1 MIDHK
6 PDNNYQYDPS
16 LMDTQRL
23 LLGVQLPEDGAYDLD
38 EILAEFSGKGMEAP
52 PMPEEPAPPPE
63 EPPAPAP
70 EPPAAEVP
78 FEPAPPASAPAQ
90 EAKPEPKPARKR
102 FPWPA
107 RKPKPVPPDE
117 PSAEIPPEEPP
128 PREPEPSAGDDGE
141 LTEEDLLDLAFW
153 SDGELPDAASAAI
166 VSGAAEEPPPPAAQ
180 TLPPAPGHAPPP
192 PKAPAEKTPP
202 RRPAPEEPSMEA
214 VVASTVDAVKVEQEK
229 HAEQLR
235 RRLEK
240 FRRHEDRRPAKPK
253 EPAAR
258 QPLPAAEREPP
269 AAETA
274 GRHKRQLRQCR
285 RNLFP
290 AVLTLVVLWLP
301 WALAQSGRTVPF
313 FSDSADNAA
322 LCVLVLQAI
331 LCILC
336 WPVYRAAVSALAE
349 GSWSIHATALLATVV
364 TLLDEMTMLLLPER
378 TDAAPLG
385 GVAACLSVCALWGLK
400 SWHKGMAETFRI
412 AAMGEPTRVADHCP
426 HGTAKGRGTIQG
438 FYTRAMMEDTSSQW
452 QRLLLPLLAVASLV
466 FAGLASW
473 GQDRPQDFLWCWSA
487 VLCAASSPVFLLS
500 YCVPFGRAASHLA
513 RDGAALAGMYGAAAL
528 SADPRLVVTDTDL
541 FPAGS
546 ASLGGLKLY
555 GEERERALSYAGSL
569 ASQGGGL
576 LGRVFEKACQAA
588 LVIPQTP
595 EHFHIH
601 DDGGLSGMIR
611 GETVL
616 LGTPAFMR
624 HQAVRLPPSLPSKLA
639 VCLAVDGTLTAVFG
653 IRYTAAEPVEYA
665 LRVLRRGGFRLTLA
679 SRDGNLTP
687 RLLRA
692 RFGTDCGAQLLERD
706 DWLALSAPDWT
717 PDGPNGL
724 LYRDNLLPFVS
735 LVTSGRRLCQT
746 ARAGNLIAIF
756 SSIAG
761 ALLAFYLTFAGSYAA
776 LTPLL
781 VLTYQLLWIV
791 PMLPLVWTID
801 KA

>member
-1 MIDHK
+1 M
-6 PDNNYQYDPS
+6 
-16 LMDTQRL
+16 
-23 LLGVQLPEDGAYDLD
+23 
-38 EILAEFSGKGMEAP
+38 
-52 PMPEEPAPPPE
+52 
-63 EPPAPAP
+63 
-70 EPPAAEVP
+70 
-78 FEPAPPASAPAQ
+78 
-90 EAKPEPKPARKR
+90 
-102 FPWPA
+102 
-107 RKPKPVPPDE
+107 
-117 PSAEIPPEEPP
+117 
-128 PREPEPSAGDDGE
+128 
-141 LTEEDLLDLAFW
+141 
-153 SDGELPDAASAAI
+153 
-166 VSGAAEEPPPPAAQ
+166 
-180 TLPPAPGHAPPP
+180 
-192 PKAPAEKTPP
+192 
-202 RRPAPEEPSMEA
+202 
-214 VVASTVDAVKVEQEK
+214 
-229 HAEQLR
+229 
-235 RRLEK
+235 
-240 FRRHEDRRPAKPK
+240 
-253 EPAAR
+253 
-258 QPLPAAEREPP
+258 
-269 AAETA
+269 
-274 GRHKRQLRQCR
+274 
-285 RNLFP
+285 
-290 AVLTLVVLWLP
+290 
-301 WALAQSGRTVPF
+301 
-313 FSDSADNAA
+313 
-322 LCVLVLQAI
+322 
-331 LCILC
+331 
-336 WPVYRAAVSALAE
+336 
-349 GSWSIHATALLATVV
+349 
-364 TLLDEMTMLLLPER
+364 
-378 TDAAPLG
+378 
-385 GVAACLSVCALWGLK
+385 
-400 SWHKGMAETFRI
+400 
-412 AAMGEPTRVADHCP
+412 
-426 HGTAKGRGTIQG
+426 
-438 FYTRAMMEDTSSQW
+438 
-452 QRLLLPLLAVASLV
+452 
-466 FAGLASW
+466 
-473 GQDRPQDFLWCWSA
+473 
-487 VLCAASSPVFLLS
+487 
-500 YCVPFGRAASHLA
+500 
-513 RDGAALAGMYGAAAL
+513 
-528 SADPRLVVTDTDL
+528 
-541 FPAGS
+541 
-546 ASLGGLKLY
+546 
-555 GEERERALSYAGSL
+555 ERALSYAGSL